1 MLIVGLAGGIAT
13 GKSLI
18 AQEIAKLPGVVVVDA
33 DKVAWETYK
42 KSTEIYKKLIARFG
56 EQILSADGEI
66 DRKKLGA
73 LVFSDPHAREFVNA
87 TVHPAVQESLEKIAE
102 AERARGTK
110 LLVIEAALLLESPPR
125 AARFL

>member
-18 AQEIAKLPGVVVVDA
+18 AHEIAKLPGVVVVDA

-56 EQILSADGEI
+56 EADSFGRRR
-66 DRKKLGA
+66 DRQKE
-73 LVFSDPHAREFVNA
+73 AR
-87 TVHPAVQESLEKIAE
+87 
-102 AERARGTK
+102 RAR
-110 LLVIEAALLLESPPR
+110 LL
-125 AARFL
+125 